1 MPCNKRMFITESS
14 SMSNFS
20 LRNKLLLL
28 SLFPLI
34 LTLCILMT
42 VSYYVEQS
50 ALADEVTTFRTKL
63 IGERKTQIKE
73 ATEIAAGIVQ
83 YQLSLKENG
92 NVNQALRDIRFG
104 SSGYFFIY
112 DSQGKNLFHAVMP
125 NLEGQNKIDMTDP
138 RGTKIIVGLLD
149 AAKRGDGNFSFYFQK
164 PNTNEQIEKIGYSM
178 MIPGTDWMLGT
189 GAYIDDI
196 DAVVEDY
203 RATVTEQMIDKSYA
217 ILLIALLLAA
227 MTAVVIL
234 ATAQRMVAPIKNMAD
249 NLNDIAKGEGDLTKR
264 LTVKGE
270 DEIAQLGQSFNLFV
284 DKLQTIIGD
293 VANATAKVKSAA
305 NAIHDQ
311 TKVMS
316 SQLISHNNETDQVV
330 TAITEMSAT
339 ASEVA
344 QNTTQVAE
352 ATHAATGDVANAQR
366 CVDASLEE
374 ISALMAQINNAAGNI
389 QSLSEQSKKINNVL
403 SVIGG
408 IAEQTNLLA
417 LNAAI
422 EAARAGEQGRG
433 FAVVADEV
441 RNLASRTQS
450 STLEINEMLSELHK
464 LVALAVKTMEESQ
477 QSCVR
482 SVDSSR
488 AISESLGS
496 VTSAVTA
503 INDMSTQI
511 ATAATEQSSVTEE
524 INRNVFAIQEIVNE
538 LLHSSEDAA
547 RVSQTVSQEGI
558 NLGKLVGQFKI

>member
-1 MPCNKRMFITESS
+1 
-14 SMSNFS
+14 MSNFS

-34 LTLCILMT
+34 LTLFVLMS
-42 VSYYVEQS
+42 VSYYVEQG
-50 ALADEVTTFRTKL
+50 ALNDEVITFKTKL
-63 IGERKTQIKE
+63 VGERKQQIKE

-83 YQLSLKENG
+83 YQLSLKEQG

-104 SSGYFFIY
+104 SAGYFFIY
-112 DSQGKNLFHAVMP
+112 DSQGKNIFHALIP
-125 NLEGQNKIDMTDP
+125 SLEGQNKIDMTDP

-149 AAKRGDGNFSFYFQK
+149 AAKRGDGNFSYYYQK
-164 PNTNEQIEKIGYSM
+164 PNTNEQIEKISYVM
-178 MIPGTDWMLGT
+178 MVPGTDWMLGT

-196 DAVVEDY
+196 EAVVEDY
-203 RATVTEQMIDKSYA
+203 RQTVTEQMVDKSFG
-217 ILLIALLLAA
+217 ILLIALLLTAITAFIIMVAA
-227 MTAVVIL
+227 H
-234 ATAQRMVAPIKNMAD
+234 RMVVPIKNMAD
-249 NLNDIAKGEGDLTKR
+249 SLNDIAKGEGDLTKR
-264 LTVKGE
+264 LAVRGQ

-293 VANATAKVKSAA
+293 VAGATDRVKAAA

-316 SQLISHNNETDQVV
+316 SQLLSHNNETDQVV
-330 TAITEMSAT
+330 TAITEMSST

-352 ATHAATGDVANAQR
+352 ATQAATGDVANAQR

-374 ISALMAQINNAAGNI
+374 IAALMEQINHAAGSI
-389 QSLSEQSKKINNVL
+389 QSLSEQSQKINSVL

-441 RNLASRTQS
+441 RNLASRTQA
-450 STLEINEMLSELHK
+450 STLEINEMLSALHK
-464 LVALAVKTMEESQ
+464 LVSQAVKTMDESQ

-482 SVDSSR
+482 SVESSR

-524 INRNVFAIQEIVNE
+524 INRNVYAIQEIVNE

>member
-1 MPCNKRMFITESS
+1 
-14 SMSNFS
+14 MSNLS

-34 LTLCILMT
+34 LTLLVLMT
-42 VSYYVEQS
+42 VSYYVEQES
-50 ALADEVTTFRTKL
+50 LAEEVVTFRTKL
-63 IGERKTQIKE
+63 VGERKQQIKE

-83 YQLSLKENG
+83 YQLSLKEQG

-104 SSGYFFIY
+104 SAGYFFMY
-112 DSQGKNLFHAVMP
+112 DSQGKNIFHALLP

-149 AAKRGDGNFSFYFQK
+149 AAKRGDGNFSYYYQK
-164 PNTNEQIEKIGYSM
+164 PNTNEQIEKISYVM
-178 MIPGTDWMLGT
+178 MVPGTDWMLGT

-196 DAVVEDY
+196 EAVVEDY
-203 RATVTEQMIDKSYA
+203 RQTVTEQMAEKSFMF
-217 ILLIALLLAA
+217 LLIAIVLTGITAFIIMVAA
-227 MTAVVIL
+227 H
-234 ATAQRMVAPIKNMAD
+234 RMVVPIKNMAD

-264 LTVKGE
+264 LMVKGE
-270 DEIAQLGQSFNLFV
+270 DEIAQLGRAFNLFV

-293 VANATAKVKSAA
+293 VANATAKVKTAA

-316 SQLISHNNETDQVV
+316 HQLLSHNNETDQVV
-330 TAITEMSAT
+330 TAITEMSST

-352 ATHAATGDVANAQR
+352 ATQAATGDVANAQR

-374 ISALMAQINNAAGNI
+374 IAGLMAQINNAAGSI
-389 QSLSEQSKKINNVL
+389 KSLSEQSQKINSVL

-441 RNLASRTQS
+441 RNLASRTQA

-464 LVALAVKTMEESQ
+464 LVSQAVKTMDESQ

-482 SVDSSR
+482 SVESSR

-524 INRNVFAIQEIVNE
+524 INRNVYAIQEIVNE

-547 RVSQTVSQEGI
+547 RVSQTVSQEGT

>member
-1 MPCNKRMFITESS
+1 
-14 SMSNFS
+14 MSNFS

-125 NLEGQNKIDMTDP
+125 NLEGQNKINMTDP

-203 RATVTEQMIDKSYA
+203 RATVTEQMIEKSYA

-234 ATAQRMVAPIKNMAD
+234 ITAQRMVAPIKNMAN

-264 LTVKGE
+264 LIVKGE

-293 VANATAKVKSAA
+293 VANATAKVKTAA

-374 ISALMAQINNAAGNI
+374 ISALMAQINNAAGSI

>member
-1 MPCNKRMFITESS
+1 
-14 SMSNFS
+14 MSNFS

-34 LTLCILMT
+34 FTLFVLMT
-42 VSYYVEQS
+42 VSYYVEKD
-50 ALADEVTTFRTKL
+50 ALADEVTTFRIKL

-149 AAKRGDGNFSFYFQK
+149 AAKKGDGNFSFYFQK

-189 GAYIDDI
+189 GVYIDDI
-196 DAVVEDY
+196 DTVVEDY
-203 RATVTEQMIDKSYA
+203 RATVTEQMIEKSYA

-227 MTAVVIL
+227 ITTVVIL
-234 ATAQRMVAPIKNMAD
+234 ITAQRMVAPIKNMAN

-264 LTVKGE
+264 LIVKGE

-293 VANATAKVKSAA
+293 VANATAKVKTAA

-374 ISALMAQINNAAGNI
+374 ISALMAQINNAAGSI

-450 STLEINEMLSELHK
+450 STLEINEMLTELHK

-503 INDMSTQI
+503 INYMSTQI

-524 INRNVFAIQEIVNE
+524 INRNVFTIQEIVNE

>member
-1 MPCNKRMFITESS
+1 
-14 SMSNFS
+14 MSNFS

-149 AAKRGDGNFSFYFQK
+149 AAKKGDGNFSFYFQK

-284 DKLQTIIGD
+284 DTLQTIIGD
-293 VANATAKVKSAA
+293 VANATAKVKTAA

>member
-1 MPCNKRMFITESS
+1 
-14 SMSNFS
+14 MSNFS

-149 AAKRGDGNFSFYFQK
+149 AAKKGDGNFSFYFQK

-178 MIPGTDWMLGT
+178 MISGTDWMLGT

-227 MTAVVIL
+227 ITAVVIL

>member
-1 MPCNKRMFITESS
+1 
-14 SMSNFS
+14 MSNFS

-83 YQLSLKENG
+83 YHLSLKENG

-149 AAKRGDGNFSFYFQK
+149 AAKKGDGNFSFYFQK

-227 MTAVVIL
+227 ITAVVIL

-293 VANATAKVKSAA
+293 VANATAKVKTAA

>member
-1 MPCNKRMFITESS
+1 
-14 SMSNFS
+14 MSNFS

-34 LTLCILMT
+34 LTLLILMS
-42 VSYYVEQS
+42 VSYYVEKE
-50 ALADEVTTFRTKL
+50 ALDDEVVTFKTKL
-63 IGERKTQIKE
+63 VGERKQQIKE

-83 YQLSLKENG
+83 YQISLKDQG

-104 SSGYFFIY
+104 SAGYFFIY
-112 DSQGKNLFHAVMP
+112 DSKGKNIFHALLP
-125 NLEGQNKIDMTDP
+125 ALEGQDKIDMTDP
-138 RGTKIIVGLLD
+138 RGTKIIVGLLN
-149 AAKRGDGNFSFYFQK
+149 AAQRGDGHFSYYYQK
-164 PNTNEQIEKIGYSM
+164 PNTNEQIEKLSYVTM
-178 MIPGTDWMLGT
+178 VPGTDWMLGT

-196 DAVVEDY
+196 EAVVEDY
-203 RATVTEQMIDKSYA
+203 RITVTEQMVDKSYGL
-217 ILLIALLLAA
+217 LLIALLLTGFTAFIIMIAA
-227 MTAVVIL
+227 H
-234 ATAQRMVAPIKNMAD
+234 RMVVPIQKMAE

-264 LTVKGE
+264 LLVKGE

-293 VANATAKVKSAA
+293 VASATTKVKEAA

-330 TAITEMSAT
+330 TAITEMSST

-352 ATHAATGDVANAQR
+352 ATQAATGDVANAQR

-374 ISALMAQINNAAGNI
+374 IAGLMEQINHAAGSI
-389 QSLSEQSKKINNVL
+389 QSLSEQSQKINSVL

-441 RNLASRTQS
+441 RNLASRTQA
-450 STLEINEMLSELHK
+450 STLEINEMLSALHK
-464 LVALAVKTMEESQ
+464 LVAQAVKTMEDSQ

-482 SVDSSR
+482 SVASSR

-496 VTSAVTA
+496 VTSAVAA

-524 INRNVFAIQEIVNE
+524 INRNVYAIQEIVNE
-538 LLHSSEDAA
+538 LLHSSQDAA
-547 RVSQTVSQEGI
+547 RISQTVSQEGT

>member
-1 MPCNKRMFITESS
+1 
-14 SMSNFS
+14 MSKLS

-34 LTLCILMT
+34 LALLVLMS
-42 VSYYVEQS
+42 VSYYVEQD
-50 ALADEVTTFRTKL
+50 ALADEVVTFRSKL
-63 IGERKTQIKE
+63 VGERKQQIKE
-73 ATEIAAGIVQ
+73 ATEIAAGIVN
-83 YQLSLKENG
+83 YQLSLKEQG

-104 SSGYFFIY
+104 SAGYFFMY
-112 DSQGKNLFHAVMP
+112 DSQGKSIFHALIP
-125 NLEGQNKIDMTDP
+125 SLEGQNKIDMTDP

-149 AAKRGDGNFSFYFQK
+149 AAKHGDGSFSYYYQK
-164 PNTNEQIEKIGYSM
+164 PNTNEQIEKISYVM

-196 DAVVEDY
+196 EAVVEDY
-203 RATVTEQMIDKSYA
+203 RATVTEQMADKSFA
-217 ILLIALLLAA
+217 ILLIALFLTGITGFIIMIAA
-227 MTAVVIL
+227 H
-234 ATAQRMVAPIKNMAD
+234 RMVVPIKNMAD

-264 LTVKGE
+264 LSVKGE
-270 DEIAQLGQSFNLFV
+270 DEIAQLGRSFNLFV
-284 DKLQTIIGD
+284 DKLQNIIGD
-293 VANATAKVKSAA
+293 VATATAKVKTAA

-316 SQLISHNNETDQVV
+316 SQLVSHNNETDQVV
-330 TAITEMSAT
+330 TAITEMSST
-339 ASEVA
+339 ANEVA
-344 QNTTQVAE
+344 KNTTQVAE

-374 ISALMAQINNAAGNI
+374 IASLMSQINNAAGSI
-389 QSLSEQSKKINNVL
+389 KSLSEQSQKINSVL

-441 RNLASRTQS
+441 RNLASRTQA
-450 STLEINEMLSELHK
+450 STLEINEMLSALHK
-464 LVALAVKTMEESQ
+464 LVTQAVKAMEESQ

-488 AISESLGS
+488 TISDSLGS

-511 ATAATEQSSVTEE
+511 AAAATEQSSVTEE
-524 INRNVFAIQEIVNE
+524 INRNVYAIQEIVNE

-547 RVSQTVSQEGI
+547 RISMTVSEEGI

>member
-1 MPCNKRMFITESS
+1 
-14 SMSNFS
+14 MSNLS

-28 SLFPLI
+28 ALFPLI
-34 LTLCILMT
+34 LALCILMT
-42 VSYYVEQS
+42 VSYYAEQDS
-50 ALADEVTTFRTKL
+50 LNDDIATFREKL

-83 YQLSLKENG
+83 YQLSLKELG

-112 DSQGKNLFHAVMP
+112 DSQGKNLFHATMP

-138 RGTKIIVGLLD
+138 RGTKIIVGLLN
-149 AAKRGDGNFSFYFQK
+149 AAKNGDGNFSFYFQK

-203 RATVTEQMIDKSYA
+203 RATATEQMVNKSLGV
-217 ILLIALLLAA
+217 LLIALILAGL
-227 MTAVVIL
+227 TAVIIL
-234 ATAQRMVAPIKNMAD
+234 VLAHRMVTPIKNMAD

-264 LTVKGE
+264 LTVTGE
-270 DEIAQLGQSFNLFV
+270 DEIAQLGRSFNLFV
-284 DKLQTIIGD
+284 DKLQTIIAD

-374 ISALMAQINNAAGNI
+374 ISALMAQINNAASNI
-389 QSLSEQSKKINNVL
+389 QSLSEQSKKINSVL

-441 RNLASRTQS
+441 RSLASRTQS

-488 AISESLGS
+488 AISDSLGS

-538 LLHSSEDAA
+538 LLHSSEEAA
-547 RVSQTVSQEGI
+547 RVSQTVSQEGT

>member
-1 MPCNKRMFITESS
+1 
-14 SMSNFS
+14 MSNFS

-34 LTLCILMT
+34 FTLFVLMT
-42 VSYYVEQS
+42 VSYYVEQD

-149 AAKRGDGNFSFYFQK
+149 AAKKGDGNFSFYFQK

-189 GAYIDDI
+189 GVYIDDI
-196 DAVVEDY
+196 DTVVEDY
-203 RATVTEQMIDKSYA
+203 RATVTEQMIEKSYA

-227 MTAVVIL
+227 ITTVVIL
-234 ATAQRMVAPIKNMAD
+234 ITAQRMVAPIKNMAD

-293 VANATAKVKSAA
+293 VANATAKVKTAA

-374 ISALMAQINNAAGNI
+374 ISALMAQINNAAGSI

-450 STLEINEMLSELHK
+450 STLEINEMLTELHK

>member
-1 MPCNKRMFITESS
+1 
-14 SMSNFS
+14 MSNFS

-149 AAKRGDGNFSFYFQK
+149 AAKKGDGNFSFYFQK

-227 MTAVVIL
+227 ITAVVIL

-270 DEIAQLGQSFNLFV
+270 DEIAQLGRSFNLFV

-293 VANATAKVKSAA
+293 VANATAKVKTAA

-450 STLEINEMLSELHK
+450 STLEINEMLTELHK

>member
-1 MPCNKRMFITESS
+1 MP
-14 SMSNFS
+14 NFS

-34 LTLCILMT
+34 FTLFVLMT
-42 VSYYVEQS
+42 VSYYVEKD

-149 AAKRGDGNFSFYFQK
+149 AAKKGDGNFSFYFQK

-189 GAYIDDI
+189 GVYIDDI
-196 DAVVEDY
+196 DTVVEDY
-203 RATVTEQMIDKSYA
+203 RATVTEQMIEKSYA

-227 MTAVVIL
+227 ITTVVIL
-234 ATAQRMVAPIKNMAD
+234 ITAQRMVAPIKNMAN

-293 VANATAKVKSAA
+293 VANATAKVKTAA

-311 TKVMS
+311 TIVMS

-374 ISALMAQINNAAGNI
+374 ISALMAQINNAAGSI

>member
-1 MPCNKRMFITESS
+1 MESS

-203 RATVTEQMIDKSYA
+203 RATVTEQMIEKSYA

-264 LTVKGE
+264 LIVKGE

-293 VANATAKVKSAA
+293 VANATAKVKTAA

-374 ISALMAQINNAAGNI
+374 ISALMAQINNAAGSI

>member
-1 MPCNKRMFITESS
+1 
-14 SMSNFS
+14 MSNLS

-28 SLFPLI
+28 ALFPLL
-34 LTLCILMT
+34 LTLVILMT
-42 VSYYVEQS
+42 VSYHIEQES
-50 ALADEVTTFRTKL
+50 LADEVTAFREKL

-73 ATEIAAGIVQ
+73 ATQIAAGIVQ
-83 YQLSLKENG
+83 YQLSLKEQG

-138 RGTKIIVGLLD
+138 RGTKIIVGLLN
-149 AAKRGDGNFSFYFQK
+149 AAKNGDGNFSFYFQK
-164 PNTNEQIEKIGYSM
+164 PNTNEQIKKLGYSM

-189 GAYIDDI
+189 GVYVDDI

-203 RATVTEQMIDKSYA
+203 RATAYEQMMSKSLGV
-217 ILLIALLLAA
+217 LLIALILAA
-227 MTAVVIL
+227 ITAAVIL
-234 ATAQRMVAPIKNMAD
+234 LTAHRMVTPIKNMAD

-264 LTVKGE
+264 LTVTGE
-270 DEIAQLGQSFNLFV
+270 DEIAQLGRSFNLFV

-374 ISALMAQINNAAGNI
+374 ISALMAQINNAASNI
-389 QSLSEQSKKINNVL
+389 QSLSEQSKKINSVL

-441 RNLASRTQS
+441 RSLASRTQS

-464 LVALAVKTMEESQ
+464 LVSLAVKTMEESQ
-477 QSCVR
+477 QSCIR

-547 RVSQTVSQEGI
+547 RVSQTVSQEGT

>member
-1 MPCNKRMFITESS
+1 
-14 SMSNFS
+14 MSNFS

-28 SLFPLI
+28 SLFPLF
-34 LTLCILMT
+34 LAMCILMT
-42 VSYYVEQS
+42 VSYAVEKS
-50 ALADEVTTFRTKL
+50 SLADEITIFRDKL
-63 IGERKTQIKE
+63 IGERKAQIKE

-83 YQLSLKENG
+83 YQLSLKERG

-138 RGTKIIVGLLD
+138 RGTKIIVGLLN
-149 AAKRGDGNFSFYFQK
+149 AAKNGDGNFSFYFQK
-164 PNTNEQIEKIGYSM
+164 PNTNEQIEKLGFSM

-196 DAVVEDY
+196 DAVVESY
-203 RATVTEQMIDKSYA
+203 RITATEQMMHKSLGM
-217 ILLIALLLAA
+217 LLIALLLAGI
-227 MTAVVIL
+227 TVFIIL
-234 ATAQRMVAPIKNMAD
+234 LLADRMVTPIKNMAN

-264 LTVKGE
+264 LTVNGE
-270 DEIAQLGQSFNLFV
+270 DEIAQLGRSFNLFV

-311 TKVMS
+311 TQVMS
-316 SQLISHNNETDQVV
+316 NQLISHNNETDQVV

-374 ISALMAQINNAAGNI
+374 ISALMTQINNAASNI
-389 QSLSEQSKKINNVL
+389 QSLSEQSKKINSVL

-441 RNLASRTQS
+441 RSLASRTQS

-464 LVALAVKTMEESQ
+464 LVALAVKTMVESQ

-482 SVDSSR
+482 TVDSSR

-524 INRNVFAIQEIVNE
+524 INRNVFAIKEIVNE

-547 RVSQTVSQEGI
+547 RVSQIVSLEGI
-558 NLGKLVGQFKI
+558 NLGKLVGQFKV

>member
-1 MPCNKRMFITESS
+1 
-14 SMSNFS
+14 MSKLS

-34 LTLCILMT
+34 LALLVLMS
-42 VSYYVEQS
+42 VSYYVEQD
-50 ALADEVTTFRTKL
+50 ALADEVVTFRSKL
-63 IGERKTQIKE
+63 VGERKQQIKE
-73 ATEIAAGIVQ
+73 ATEIAAGIVN
-83 YQLSLKENG
+83 YQLSLKEQG

-104 SSGYFFIY
+104 SAGYFFMY
-112 DSQGKNLFHAVMP
+112 DSQGKNIFHALLP
-125 NLEGQNKIDMTDP
+125 SLEGQNKIDMTDP

-149 AAKRGDGNFSFYFQK
+149 AAKRGDGSFSYYYQK
-164 PNTNEQIEKIGYSM
+164 PNTNEQIEKISYVM

-196 DAVVEDY
+196 EAVVEDY
-203 RATVTEQMIDKSYA
+203 RETVTEQMAEKSFA
-217 ILLIALLLAA
+217 ILLIALFLTGITGFIIMIAA
-227 MTAVVIL
+227 H
-234 ATAQRMVAPIKNMAD
+234 RMVVPIKNMAD

-270 DEIAQLGQSFNLFV
+270 DEIAQLGRSFNLFV
-284 DKLQTIIGD
+284 DKLQHIIGD
-293 VANATAKVKSAA
+293 VATATAKVKTAA

-316 SQLISHNNETDQVV
+316 SQLVSHNNETDQVV
-330 TAITEMSAT
+330 TAITEMSST
-339 ASEVA
+339 ANEVA
-344 QNTTQVAE
+344 KNTTQVAE

-374 ISALMAQINNAAGNI
+374 IASLMSQINNAAGSI
-389 QSLSEQSKKINNVL
+389 KSLSEQSQKINSVL

-441 RNLASRTQS
+441 RNLASRTQA
-450 STLEINEMLSELHK
+450 STLEINEMLSALHK
-464 LVALAVKTMEESQ
+464 LVTQAVKAMEESQ

-488 AISESLGS
+488 TISDSLGS

-511 ATAATEQSSVTEE
+511 AAAATEQSSVTEE
-524 INRNVFAIQEIVNE
+524 INRNVYAIQEIVNE

-547 RVSQTVSQEGI
+547 RVSLTVSEEGI
-558 NLGKLVGQFKI
+558 NLT

>member
-1 MPCNKRMFITESS
+1 MPH
-14 SMSNFS
+14 FS
-20 LRNKLLLL
+20 LRNKLLAL
-28 SLFPLI
+28 SLLPLI
-34 LTLCILMT
+34 LTLIVLMSVT
-42 VSYYVEQS
+42 YYVEQG
-50 ALADEVTTFRTKL
+50 ALDEQIATFRTEL
-63 IGERKTQIKE
+63 VGERQQQIKE
-73 ATEIAAGIVQ
+73 ATEIGVGIVK
-83 YQLSLKENG
+83 YQLSLPSKG
-92 NVNQALRDIRFG
+92 DVKGALRDIRFG
-104 SSGYFFIY
+104 SAGYFFIY
-112 DSQGKNLFHAVMP
+112 DTQGVNVFHGLLP
-125 NLEGQNKIDMTDP
+125 EQEGQNKLDMTDP
-138 RGTKIIVGLLD
+138 RGTKITVGLLN
-149 AAKRGDGNFSFYFQK
+149 AAQRGDGHFSYYFKK
-164 PNTNEQIEKIGYSM
+164 PNTTEQIEKISYVT
-178 MIPGTDWMLGT
+178 MIPGTDWMIGT

-196 DAVVEDY
+196 DAAVADY
-203 RATVTEQMIDKSYA
+203 RQTITEQLSGLSLQL
-217 ILLIALLLAA
+217 LLIAIVL
-227 MTAVVIL
+227 TGGSCFVIIL
-234 ATAQRMVAPIKNMAD
+234 VANRMVLPIKNMAD
-249 NLNDIAKGEGDLTKR
+249 NLNDIAQGEGDLTKR
-264 LTVKGE
+264 LTVNGA

-293 VANATAKVKSAA
+293 VADATAKVTNAA
-305 NAIHDQ
+305 HAIHAQ

-330 TAITEMSAT
+330 TAITEMSST

-352 ATHAATGDVANAQR
+352 ATQAATGDVANAQR

-374 ISALMAQINNAAGNI
+374 IATLMEQINHAAGSI
-389 QSLSEQSKKINNVL
+389 QSLSAQSQKINSVL

-441 RNLASRTQS
+441 RSLASRTQA
-450 STLEINEMLSELHK
+450 STLEINEMLSALHK
-464 LVALAVKTMEESQ
+464 LVSQAVKTMEESQ

-482 SVDSSR
+482 SVNSSR

-524 INRNVFAIQEIVNE
+524 INRNVYAIQEIVND
-538 LLHSSEDAA
+538 LLKSSEDAA
-547 RVSQTVSQEGI
+547 RVSQTVSVEGVS
-558 NLGKLVGQFKI
+558 LGKLVGQFRI

>member
-1 MPCNKRMFITESS
+1 
-14 SMSNFS
+14 MSNFS

-149 AAKRGDGNFSFYFQK
+149 AAKKGDGNFSFYFQK

-196 DAVVEDY
+196 DTVVEDY
-203 RATVTEQMIDKSYA
+203 RATVTEQMIEKSYA

-227 MTAVVIL
+227 ITTVVIL
-234 ATAQRMVAPIKNMAD
+234 ITAQRMVAPIKNMAN

-264 LTVKGE
+264 LIVKGE

-293 VANATAKVKSAA
+293 VANATAKVKTAA

-374 ISALMAQINNAAGNI
+374 ISALMAQINNAAGSI

-450 STLEINEMLSELHK
+450 STLEINEMLTELHK

>member
-1 MPCNKRMFITESS
+1 
-14 SMSNFS
+14 MSNFS

-203 RATVTEQMIDKSYA
+203 RATVTEQMIEKSYA

-227 MTAVVIL
+227 MTAAVIL
-234 ATAQRMVAPIKNMAD
+234 ITAQRMVAPIKNMAD

-270 DEIAQLGQSFNLFV
+270 DEIAQLGRSFNLFV

>member
-1 MPCNKRMFITESS
+1 
-14 SMSNFS
+14 MSKLS

-34 LTLCILMT
+34 LALLILMS
-42 VSYYVEQS
+42 VSYYVEQD
-50 ALADEVTTFRTKL
+50 ALAAEVVTFKTKL
-63 IGERKTQIKE
+63 VGERKQQIKE
-73 ATEIAAGIVQ
+73 ATEIAAGIVN
-83 YQLSLKENG
+83 YQLSLKEQG

-104 SSGYFFIY
+104 SAGYFFMY
-112 DSQGKNLFHAVMP
+112 DSQGKNIFHALIP
-125 NLEGQNKIDMTDP
+125 SLEGQNKMDMTDP

-149 AAKRGDGNFSFYFQK
+149 AAKRGDGNFSYYYQK
-164 PNTNEQIEKIGYSM
+164 PNTNEQIEKISYAM

-196 DAVVEDY
+196 DAVVEEY
-203 RATVTEQMIDKSYA
+203 RATVTEQMTDKSFA
-217 ILLIALLLAA
+217 ILLIAFFLTGITGFIIMIAA
-227 MTAVVIL
+227 H
-234 ATAQRMVAPIKNMAD
+234 RMVVPIKNMAD

-264 LTVKGE
+264 LAVKGE
-270 DEIAQLGQSFNLFV
+270 DEIAQLGRSFNLFV
-284 DKLQTIIGD
+284 DKLQNIIGD
-293 VANATAKVKSAA
+293 VATATAKVKTAA
-305 NAIHDQ
+305 NAIHAQ

-316 SQLISHNNETDQVV
+316 SQLVSHNNETDQVV
-330 TAITEMSAT
+330 TAITEMSST
-339 ASEVA
+339 ANEVA
-344 QNTTQVAE
+344 KNTTQVAE

-374 ISALMAQINNAAGNI
+374 IASLMSQINNAAGSI
-389 QSLSEQSKKINNVL
+389 KSLSEQSQKINSVL

-441 RNLASRTQS
+441 RNLASRTQA
-450 STLEINEMLSELHK
+450 STLEINEMLSALHK
-464 LVALAVKTMEESQ
+464 LVTQAVKAMEESQ

-488 AISESLGS
+488 TISDSLGS

-511 ATAATEQSSVTEE
+511 AAAATEQSSVTEE
-524 INRNVFAIQEIVNE
+524 INRNVYAIQEIVNE

-547 RVSQTVSQEGI
+547 RVSLTVSEEGI
-558 NLGKLVGQFKI
+558 NLGKLVGQFRI

>member
-1 MPCNKRMFITESS
+1 
-14 SMSNFS
+14 MSNLS

-28 SLFPLI
+28 ALFPLL
-34 LTLCILMT
+34 LTLVILMT
-42 VSYYVEQS
+42 VSYHVEQES
-50 ALADEVTTFRTKL
+50 LADEVTAFREKL

-73 ATEIAAGIVQ
+73 ATQIAAGIVQ
-83 YQLSLKENG
+83 YQLSLKEQG

-138 RGTKIIVGLLD
+138 RGTKIIVGLLN
-149 AAKRGDGNFSFYFQK
+149 AAKNGDGNFSFYFQK
-164 PNTNEQIEKIGYSM
+164 PNTNEQIEKLGYSM

-189 GAYIDDI
+189 GVYVDDI

-203 RATVTEQMIDKSYA
+203 RATAYEQMMSKSLGV
-217 ILLIALLLAA
+217 LLIALILAA
-227 MTAVVIL
+227 ITAAVIL
-234 ATAQRMVAPIKNMAD
+234 LTAHRMVTPIKNMAD

-264 LTVKGE
+264 LTVTGE
-270 DEIAQLGQSFNLFV
+270 DEIAQLGRSFNLFV

-374 ISALMAQINNAAGNI
+374 ISALMAQINNAASNI
-389 QSLSEQSKKINNVL
+389 QSLSEQSKKINSVL

-441 RNLASRTQS
+441 RSLASRTQS

-464 LVALAVKTMEESQ
+464 LVSLAVKTMEESQ
-477 QSCVR
+477 QSCIR

-538 LLHSSEDAA
+538 LLHSSEEAA
-547 RVSQTVSQEGI
+547 SVSQTVSQEGL

>member
-1 MPCNKRMFITESS
+1 
-14 SMSNFS
+14 MSNFS

-203 RATVTEQMIDKSYA
+203 RATVTEQMIEKSYA

-227 MTAVVIL
+227 MTAAVIL
-234 ATAQRMVAPIKNMAD
+234 ITAQRMVAPIKNMAD

-264 LTVKGE
+264 LIVKGE

-293 VANATAKVKSAA
+293 VANATAKVKTAA

-374 ISALMAQINNAAGNI
+374 ISALMAQINNAAGSI

-464 LVALAVKTMEESQ
+464 LVAQAVKTMEESQ

>member
-1 MPCNKRMFITESS
+1 
-14 SMSNFS
+14 MSNFS

-125 NLEGQNKIDMTDP
+125 NLEGQNKINMTDP

-203 RATVTEQMIDKSYA
+203 RATVTEQMIEKSYA

-234 ATAQRMVAPIKNMAD
+234 ITAQRMVAPIKNMAN

-264 LTVKGE
+264 LIVKGE

-293 VANATAKVKSAA
+293 VANATAKVKTAA

-374 ISALMAQINNAAGNI
+374 ISALMAQINNAAGSI
-389 QSLSEQSKKINNVL
+389 QSLSEQYKKINNVL

>member
-1 MPCNKRMFITESS
+1 
-14 SMSNFS
+14 MSNLS

-28 SLFPLI
+28 ALFPLL
-34 LTLCILMT
+34 LTLVILMT
-42 VSYYVEQS
+42 VSYHIEQES
-50 ALADEVTTFRTKL
+50 LADEVTAFREKL

-73 ATEIAAGIVQ
+73 ATQIAAGIVQ
-83 YQLSLKENG
+83 YQLSLKEQG

-138 RGTKIIVGLLD
+138 RGTKIIVGLLN
-149 AAKRGDGNFSFYFQK
+149 AAKNGDGNFSFYFQK
-164 PNTNEQIEKIGYSM
+164 PNTNEQIEKLGYSM

-189 GAYIDDI
+189 GVYVDDI

-203 RATVTEQMIDKSYA
+203 RATAYEQMMSKSLGV
-217 ILLIALLLAA
+217 LLIALILAA
-227 MTAVVIL
+227 ITAAVIL
-234 ATAQRMVAPIKNMAD
+234 LTAHRMVTPIKNMAD

-264 LTVKGE
+264 LTVTGE
-270 DEIAQLGQSFNLFV
+270 DEIAQLGRSFNLFV

-374 ISALMAQINNAAGNI
+374 ISALMAQINNAASNI
-389 QSLSEQSKKINNVL
+389 QSLSEQSKKINSVL

-441 RNLASRTQS
+441 RSLASRTQS

-488 AISESLGS
+488 AISDSLGS

-547 RVSQTVSQEGI
+547 RVSQTVSQEGT

>member
-1 MPCNKRMFITESS
+1 
-14 SMSNFS
+14 MSKLS

-34 LTLCILMT
+34 FALLILMS
-42 VSYYVEQS
+42 VSYYVEQD
-50 ALADEVTTFRTKL
+50 ALAAEVVTFKTKL
-63 IGERKTQIKE
+63 VGERKQQIKE
-73 ATEIAAGIVQ
+73 ATEIAAGIIN
-83 YQLSLKENG
+83 YQLSLKEQG

-104 SSGYFFIY
+104 SAGYFFIY
-112 DSQGKNLFHAVMP
+112 DSQGKNIFHALIP
-125 NLEGQNKIDMTDP
+125 SLEGQNKMDMTDP

-149 AAKRGDGNFSFYFQK
+149 AAKRGDGNFSYYYQK
-164 PNTNEQIEKIGYSM
+164 PNTNEQIEKISYAM

-196 DAVVEDY
+196 DAVVEEY
-203 RATVTEQMIDKSYA
+203 RATVTEQMADKSFA
-217 ILLIALLLAA
+217 ILLIALFLTGITGFIIMIAA
-227 MTAVVIL
+227 H
-234 ATAQRMVAPIKNMAD
+234 RMVVPIKNMAD

-264 LTVKGE
+264 LAVKGE
-270 DEIAQLGQSFNLFV
+270 DEIAQLGRSFNLFV
-284 DKLQTIIGD
+284 DKLQNIIGD
-293 VANATAKVKSAA
+293 VATATAKVKTAA
-305 NAIHDQ
+305 NAIHAQ

-316 SQLISHNNETDQVV
+316 SQLVSHNNETDQVV
-330 TAITEMSAT
+330 TAITEMSST
-339 ASEVA
+339 ANEVA
-344 QNTTQVAE
+344 KNTTQVAE

-374 ISALMAQINNAAGNI
+374 IASLMSQINNAAGSI
-389 QSLSEQSKKINNVL
+389 KSLSEQSQKINSVL

-441 RNLASRTQS
+441 RNLASRTQA
-450 STLEINEMLSELHK
+450 STLEINEMLSALHK
-464 LVALAVKTMEESQ
+464 LVTQAVKAMEESQ

-488 AISESLGS
+488 TISDSLGS

-511 ATAATEQSSVTEE
+511 AAAATEQSSVTEE
-524 INRNVFAIQEIVNE
+524 INRNVYAIQEIVNE

-547 RVSQTVSQEGI
+547 RVSLTVSEEGI
-558 NLGKLVGQFKI
+558 NLGKLVGQFRI

>member
-1 MPCNKRMFITESS
+1 
-14 SMSNFS
+14 MSKLS

-34 LTLCILMT
+34 LALLVLMS
-42 VSYYVEQS
+42 VSYYVEKN
-50 ALADEVTTFRTKL
+50 ALADEVVTFRSKL
-63 IGERKTQIKE
+63 VGERKQQIKE
-73 ATEIAAGIVQ
+73 ATEIAAGIVN
-83 YQLSLKENG
+83 YQLSLKEQG

-104 SSGYFFIY
+104 SAGYFFMY
-112 DSQGKNLFHAVMP
+112 DSQGKNIFHALIP
-125 NLEGQNKIDMTDP
+125 SLEGQNKMDMTDP

-149 AAKRGDGNFSFYFQK
+149 AAKRGDGSFSYYYQK
-164 PNTNEQIEKIGYSM
+164 PNTNEQIEKISYAM
-178 MIPGTDWMLGT
+178 MIPSTDWMLGT

-196 DAVVEDY
+196 EAVVEDY
-203 RATVTEQMIDKSYA
+203 RQTVTEQMAEKSFA
-217 ILLIALLLAA
+217 ILLIALFLTGITGFIIMIAA
-227 MTAVVIL
+227 H
-234 ATAQRMVAPIKNMAD
+234 RMVVPIKNMAD

-270 DEIAQLGQSFNLFV
+270 DEIAQLGRSFNLFV
-284 DKLQTIIGD
+284 DKLQHIIGD
-293 VANATAKVKSAA
+293 VATATAKVKTAA

-316 SQLISHNNETDQVV
+316 SQLVSHNNETDQVV
-330 TAITEMSAT
+330 TAITEMSST
-339 ASEVA
+339 ANEVA
-344 QNTTQVAE
+344 KNTTQVAE

-374 ISALMAQINNAAGNI
+374 IASLMSQINNAAGSI
-389 QSLSEQSKKINNVL
+389 KSLSEQSQKINSVL

-441 RNLASRTQS
+441 RNLASRTQA
-450 STLEINEMLSELHK
+450 STLEINEMLSALHK
-464 LVALAVKTMEESQ
+464 LVTQAVKAMEESQ

-488 AISESLGS
+488 TISDSLGS

-511 ATAATEQSSVTEE
+511 AAAATEQSSVTEE
-524 INRNVFAIQEIVNE
+524 INRNVYAIQEIVNE

-547 RVSQTVSQEGI
+547 RISMTVSEEGI

>member
-1 MPCNKRMFITESS
+1 
-14 SMSNFS
+14 MSNFS

-203 RATVTEQMIDKSYA
+203 RATAYEQMMSKSLGV
-217 ILLIALLLAA
+217 LLIALILAA
-227 MTAVVIL
+227 ITAAVIL
-234 ATAQRMVAPIKNMAD
+234 LTAHRMVTPIKNMAD

-264 LTVKGE
+264 LTVTGE
-270 DEIAQLGQSFNLFV
+270 DEIAQLGRSFNLFV

-293 VANATAKVKSAA
+293 VANATAKVKTAA

-374 ISALMAQINNAAGNI
+374 ISALMAQINNAAGSI

>member
-1 MPCNKRMFITESS
+1 
-14 SMSNFS
+14 MSNLS

-34 LTLCILMT
+34 LTLLVLMT
-42 VSYYVEQS
+42 VSYYVEQES
-50 ALADEVTTFRTKL
+50 LAEEVVTFRTKL
-63 IGERKTQIKE
+63 VGERKQQIKE

-83 YQLSLKENG
+83 YQLSLKEQG

-104 SSGYFFIY
+104 SAGYFFMY
-112 DSQGKNLFHAVMP
+112 DSQGKNIFHALMP

-149 AAKRGDGNFSFYFQK
+149 AAKRGDGNFSYYYQK
-164 PNTNEQIEKIGYSM
+164 PNTNEQIEKISYVM
-178 MIPGTDWMLGT
+178 MVPGTDWMLGT

-196 DAVVEDY
+196 EAVVEDY
-203 RATVTEQMIDKSYA
+203 RQTVTEQMAEKSFM
-217 ILLIALLLAA
+217 ILLIAIVLTGITAFIIMVAA
-227 MTAVVIL
+227 H
-234 ATAQRMVAPIKNMAD
+234 RMVVPIKNMAD

-264 LTVKGE
+264 LMVKGE
-270 DEIAQLGQSFNLFV
+270 DEIAQLGRAFNLFV

-293 VANATAKVKSAA
+293 VANATAKVKTAA

-316 SQLISHNNETDQVV
+316 HQLLSHNNETDQVV
-330 TAITEMSAT
+330 TAITEMSST

-374 ISALMAQINNAAGNI
+374 ITGLMAQINNAAGSI
-389 QSLSEQSKKINNVL
+389 KSLSEQSQKINSVL

-441 RNLASRTQS
+441 RNLASRTQA

-464 LVALAVKTMEESQ
+464 LVSQAVKTMDESQ

-482 SVDSSR
+482 SVESSR

-524 INRNVFAIQEIVNE
+524 INRNVYAIQEIVNE

-547 RVSQTVSQEGI
+547 RVSQTVSQEGT

>member
-1 MPCNKRMFITESS
+1 
-14 SMSNFS
+14 MSNLS

-28 SLFPLI
+28 ALFPLL
-34 LTLCILMT
+34 LTLVILMT
-42 VSYYVEQS
+42 VSYHVEQES
-50 ALADEVTTFRTKL
+50 LADEVTAFREKL

-73 ATEIAAGIVQ
+73 ATQIAAGIVQ
-83 YQLSLKENG
+83 YQLSLKEQG

-138 RGTKIIVGLLD
+138 RGTKIIVGLLN
-149 AAKRGDGNFSFYFQK
+149 AAKNGDGNFSFYFQK
-164 PNTNEQIEKIGYSM
+164 PNTNEQIEKLGYSM

-189 GAYIDDI
+189 GVYVDDI

-203 RATVTEQMIDKSYA
+203 RATAYEQMMSKSLGV
-217 ILLIALLLAA
+217 LLIALILAA
-227 MTAVVIL
+227 ITAAVIL
-234 ATAQRMVAPIKNMAD
+234 LTAHRMVTPIKNMAD

-264 LTVKGE
+264 LTVTGE
-270 DEIAQLGQSFNLFV
+270 DEIAQLGRSFNLFV

-374 ISALMAQINNAAGNI
+374 ISALMAQINNAASNI
-389 QSLSEQSKKINNVL
+389 QSLSEQSKKINSVL

-441 RNLASRTQS
+441 RSLASRTQS

-488 AISESLGS
+488 AISDSLGS

-538 LLHSSEDAA
+538 LLHSSEEAA
-547 RVSQTVSQEGI
+547 SVSQTVSQEGT

>member
-1 MPCNKRMFITESS
+1 
-14 SMSNFS
+14 MSNFS

-28 SLFPLI
+28 ALFPLI
-34 LTLCILMT
+34 LTLIVLMT
-42 VSYYVEQS
+42 VSYHVEQS
-50 ALADEVTTFRTKL
+50 ALADEVTTFREKL

-73 ATEIAAGIVQ
+73 ATQIAAGIVQ
-83 YQLSLKENG
+83 YQLSLKEQG

-138 RGTKIIVGLLD
+138 RGTKIIVGLLN
-149 AAKRGDGNFSFYFQK
+149 AAKNGDGNFSFYFQK

-203 RATVTEQMIDKSYA
+203 RTTVTEQMIDKSYA

-227 MTAVVIL
+227 ITAAVIL
-234 ATAQRMVAPIKNMAD
+234 VTAQRMVTPIKNMAD

-264 LTVKGE
+264 LAVKGD
-270 DEIAQLGQSFNLFV
+270 DEIAQLGRSFNLFV

-293 VANATAKVKSAA
+293 VADATAKVKTAA

-316 SQLISHNNETDQVV
+316 RQLISHNNETDQVV

-374 ISALMAQINNAAGNI
+374 ISALMAQINNAASNI
-389 QSLSEQSKKINNVL
+389 QSLSEQSKKINSVL

-464 LVALAVKTMEESQ
+464 LVSLAVKTMEESQ
-477 QSCVR
+477 QSCIR

-538 LLHSSEDAA
+538 LLHSSEEAA
-547 RVSQTVSQEGI
+547 SVSQTVSQEGL

>member
-1 MPCNKRMFITESS
+1 
-14 SMSNFS
+14 MSKLS

-34 LTLCILMT
+34 LALLVLMS
-42 VSYYVEQS
+42 VSYYVEQD
-50 ALADEVTTFRTKL
+50 ALADEVVTFRSKL
-63 IGERKTQIKE
+63 VGERKQQIKE
-73 ATEIAAGIVQ
+73 ATEIAAGIVN
-83 YQLSLKENG
+83 YQLSLKEQG

-104 SSGYFFIY
+104 SAGYFFMY
-112 DSQGKNLFHAVMP
+112 DSQGKSIFHALIP
-125 NLEGQNKIDMTDP
+125 SLEGQNKIDMTDP

-149 AAKRGDGNFSFYFQK
+149 AAKHGDGSFSYYYQK
-164 PNTNEQIEKIGYSM
+164 PNTNEQIEKISYAM

-196 DAVVEDY
+196 EAVVEDY
-203 RATVTEQMIDKSYA
+203 RATVTEQMAEKSFA
-217 ILLIALLLAA
+217 ILLIALFLTGITGFIIMVAA
-227 MTAVVIL
+227 H
-234 ATAQRMVAPIKNMAD
+234 RMVVPIKNMAD

-264 LTVKGE
+264 LSVKGE
-270 DEIAQLGQSFNLFV
+270 DEIAQLGRSFNLFV
-284 DKLQTIIGD
+284 DKLQNIIGD
-293 VANATAKVKSAA
+293 VATATAKVKTAA

-316 SQLISHNNETDQVV
+316 SQLVSHNNETDQVV
-330 TAITEMSAT
+330 TAITEMSST
-339 ASEVA
+339 ANEVA
-344 QNTTQVAE
+344 KNTTQVAE

-374 ISALMAQINNAAGNI
+374 IASLMSQINNAAGSI
-389 QSLSEQSKKINNVL
+389 KSLSEQSQKINSVL

-441 RNLASRTQS
+441 RNLASRTQA
-450 STLEINEMLSELHK
+450 STLEINEMLSALHK
-464 LVALAVKTMEESQ
+464 LVTQAVKAMEESQ

-488 AISESLGS
+488 TISDSLGS

-511 ATAATEQSSVTEE
+511 AAAATEQSSVTEE
-524 INRNVFAIQEIVNE
+524 INRNVYAIQEIVNE

-547 RVSQTVSQEGI
+547 RISMTVSEEGI